1 MPNNNLNEIP
11 YAQWLEQTLQDIIKL
26 PIKGIC
32 LNAILENGEVYTA
45 YHNASVHDKIT
56 IAGFIQQDAMI
67 DTLAVNNFI
76 QTEEDEDEDGE
87 EED

>member
-26 PIKGIC
+26 PVKGMC
-32 LNAILENGEVYTA
+32 LNAILENGEIYTT
-45 YHNASVHDKIT
+45 YYNATMHDKVT

-67 DTLAVNNFI
+67 DTLAVNGFI
-76 QTEEDEDEDGE
+76 KNEEDEDGT